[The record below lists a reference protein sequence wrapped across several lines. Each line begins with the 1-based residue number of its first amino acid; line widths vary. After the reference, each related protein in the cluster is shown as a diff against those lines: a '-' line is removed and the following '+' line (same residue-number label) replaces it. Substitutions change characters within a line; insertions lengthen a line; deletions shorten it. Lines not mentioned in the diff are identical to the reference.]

1 MSSEEEDII
10 CSSCNNQTEQAL
22 ILMCD
27 HKLCFNCANKLLKT
41 QHIDNYNTHQ
51 YIECS
56 LCQTSTLLEP
66 DTIRQ
71 ILNDNNII
79 DNMEDEEENRLNNP
93 LFMNANKYNNKNY
106 LNLQN
111 DNNNLNDIDNNLNKN
126 NKYNQN
132 EIINNISTSEIN
144 IINDLTNYK
153 QLCKEHSEP
162 FTYLCLDCMSNCIC
176 AECVVHGI
184 HRDHEVLN
192 IKKAYPLIYKKLE
205 DLSKYA
211 NDQKKSILLINETIS
226 KKKKCI
232 NDLIERCKS
241 EIHNTFEQ
249 IKLKLDN
256 KEKEIVNNTTNIL
269 NKSIDELD
277 NYDITLQKNSGNL
290 EDIIVRI
297 NNILRKKD
305 ELNIINY
312 FCENK
317 NKILEE
323 CELQKINFIPN
334 LDTFTNIKI
343 EPNKI
348 TFNNMIKGINNF
360 KFNITNIKG
369 LEMGINQPNKIVKN
383 NQKMNIHQ
391 PHYDKITNTN
401 NNYMN
406 QYLQM
411 NFNDMNNNNNN
422 IYYTEMP
429 NDLNEFN
436 NKIPNFFNNNAKKI
450 RPRTA
455 KPSKRKNKV
464 NNKNNMN
471 NISNQNNMIE
481 SNNNEINFDY
491 NFS

>member
-51 YIECS
+51 YIECN

-184 HRDHEVLN
+184 HRNHEVLN

-297 NNILRKKD
+297 
-305 ELNIINY
+305 
-312 FCENK
+312 
-317 NKILEE
+317 KI
-323 CELQKINFIPN
+323 
-334 LDTFTNIKI
+334 
-343 EPNKI
+343 
-348 TFNNMIKGINNF
+348 
-360 KFNITNIKG
+360 
-369 LEMGINQPNKIVKN
+369 
-383 NQKMNIHQ
+383 
-391 PHYDKITNTN
+391 Y
-401 NNYMN
+401 
-406 QYLQM
+406 
-411 NFNDMNNNNNN
+411 
-422 IYYTEMP
+422 
-429 NDLNEFN
+429 
-436 NKIPNFFNNNAKKI
+436 
-450 RPRTA
+450 
-455 KPSKRKNKV
+455 
-464 NNKNNMN
+464 
-471 NISNQNNMIE
+471 
-481 SNNNEINFDY
+481 
-491 NFS
+491 